1 MNKQERDRLL
11 ASLTDDE
18 LSALRARAGDAAP
31 PDDDGDAGDDGAA
44 ERQFLRRL
52 SAKPNNWLA
61 ETLDRLSVAR
71 PASSA
76 SVDNRDFIRQLLG
89 HAHGGDDAPP
99 ETPPST
105 NQPT

>member
-1 MNKQERDRLL
+1 MNRQERARLI

-18 LSALRARAGDAAP
+18 LSALRDRASAAAP
-31 PDDDGDAGDDGAA
+31 PEDDDA
-44 ERQFLRRL
+44 ERQFVRSLL
-52 SAKPNNWLA
+52 AKPNNWLA

-99 ETPPST
+99 ETAPST
-105 NQPT
+105 NQPS